1 MGQSPTSKRGNL
13 GLTENCVSYSPVG
26 SGSELRG
33 ELRAV
38 FSHCQSQSELEATS
52 DVPMEGSKEG
62 SGLVALVHVRP
73 CVLRLGSK
81 REEVTARCL
90 EGKVSRERRD
100 PLELRTELVEESGV
114 EGRALLGVCRGR

>member
-1 MGQSPTSKRGNL
+1 MDALKIVSVTPPLGPVVKCVTS
-13 GLTENCVSYSPVG
+13 
-26 SGSELRG
+26 SELC
-33 ELRAV
+33 AV
-38 FSHCQSQSELEATS
+38 IVSLESELEGTS

-62 SGLVALVHVRP
+62 SGLVAFVHVRP
-73 CVLRLGSK
+73 CVLRLGRK